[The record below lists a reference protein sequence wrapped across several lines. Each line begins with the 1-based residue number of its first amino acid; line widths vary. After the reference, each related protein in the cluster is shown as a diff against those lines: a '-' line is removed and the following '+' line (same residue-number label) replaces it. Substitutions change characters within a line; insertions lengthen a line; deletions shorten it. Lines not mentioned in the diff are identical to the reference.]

1 MVGIIGL
8 QVGIGLTNLQK
19 SGEGQSKAFCLL
31 LVNHPH
37 YPRFLRP
44 CLIHCSN
51 PRPLGIHKSQLRLT
65 LLSLSICRVFGFQ
78 NDSDIWLGECEW
90 ALVQEQRSMLTPIN
104 VPLNGKCVRRL
115 ITIVVEMVGDLEK
128 EE

>member
-1 MVGIIGL
+1 MQDVQIPEQFGNNVHHI
-8 QVGIGLTNLQK
+8 TTTCP
-19 SGEGQSKAFCLL
+19 SDF
-31 LVNHPH
+31 
-37 YPRFLRP
+37 RTFLRP
-44 CLIHCSN
+44 CTIHCSN

-104 VPLNGKCVRRL
+104 VTLNFQRVVHL
-115 ITIVVEMVGDLEK
+115 VAIVVEVVGDLSAK
-128 EE
+128 TF

>member
-1 MVGIIGL
+1 MLPCTQNRHLNFNSTHCAPVGFSDLLTAL
-8 QVGIGLTNLQK
+8 Q
-19 SGEGQSKAFCLL
+19 
-31 LVNHPH
+31 
-37 YPRFLRP
+37 
-44 CLIHCSN
+44 IHCSN
-51 PRPLGIHKSQLRLT
+51 PRLRPLGIHKSQLRLT

-128 EE
+128 AK

>member
-1 MVGIIGL
+1 M
-8 QVGIGLTNLQK
+8 
-19 SGEGQSKAFCLL
+19 
-31 LVNHPH
+31 
-37 YPRFLRP
+37 
-44 CLIHCSN
+44 
-51 PRPLGIHKSQLRLT
+51 
-65 LLSLSICRVFGFQ
+65 FGFQ

-128 EE
+128 AKKYIMGQIYLGRNIFILMYLTFLPF

>member
-1 MVGIIGL
+1 MDAAIMSTI
-8 QVGIGLTNLQK
+8 
-19 SGEGQSKAFCLL
+19 LL
-31 LVNHPH
+31 LLAPSDFLT
-37 YPRFLRP
+37 FLRP
-44 CLIHCSN
+44 CTIHCSN
-51 PRPLGIHKSQLRLT
+51 PRHRPLGIHKSQLRLT

-78 NDSDIWLGECEW
+78 NDSDIWLGKCEW

-128 EE
+128 KWMNLFLNEHFYASAFL